1 MVDIRRSLTAV
12 VLACLLGCSCFGYAE
27 AEQNKGNVPNGK
39 QAVTLNSDRGDYNE
53 KEKLVR
59 LIGNVKFTCQDAV
72 MTSSFATYH
81 TDTQIAEFQG
91 NIKLVQ
97 PGTSVTGQSL
107 RVYYGNQR
115 AIFKGGVK
123 VVSTKFKL
131 QDSKD
136 ISKSSAEPAYLE
148 ADEFE
153 YNWAQGIGY
162 AKGNIRFHQGTR
174 KVFAD
179 KAKYDRGASNVEMS
193 GNVRLENGDNDW
205 LSSQRVTVD
214 LTTNKVQASGQVVGR
229 FLIEG
234 PARNEDSQS
243 LKSELPEPV
252 LMEPGHNAV
261 VPQSVEQVE
270 PLDYPNL

>member
-1 MVDIRRSLTAV
+1 MVNIRRSLTAAALV
-12 VLACLLGCSCFGYAE
+12 CLLGCSCFSYAK
-27 AEQNKGNVPNGK
+27 AEPNKENVPRGK

-91 NIKLVQ
+91 NIKLTQ

-115 AIFKGGVK
+115 AILKGGVK
-123 VVSTKFKL
+123 VVSTRFKL
-131 QDSKD
+131 QDSTEQPKN
-136 ISKSSAEPAYLE
+136 SAEPAYLE

-162 AKGNIRFHQGTR
+162 AKGNIRFHQGER

-193 GNVRLENGDNDW
+193 GNVRVENGDNDW
-205 LSSQRVTVD
+205 LSSQRVNVD
-214 LTTNKVQASGQVVGR
+214 LTTNKVQASGQVMGR
-229 FLIEG
+229 FFIEG
-234 PARNEDSQS
+234 ASLNGDSQQPKTELQEPS
-243 LKSELPEPV
+243 LLEPDKNS
-252 LMEPGHNAV
+252 L
-261 VPQSVEQVE
+261 VPQSAELVE
-270 PLDYPNL
+270 PLDYPN